1 MNKEDK
7 KCLSDEYPIGGQAL
21 VEGVM
26 MRGKDSYSIA
36 LLKKNGEIDVTRF
49 EHESISQKHKIFKVP
64 FIRGIGA
71 LVDSLKIGIKAL
83 MFSANELVKEEEELS
98 GKKSAPKSK
107 SGEKAQGFFMALI
120 SVVFGF
126 GLFVAVPN
134 IIIHLL
140 GVVESRDPIFFNLL
154 SGAMR
159 ILIFVAYV
167 FAISL
172 MKDVR
177 RVFQFHGAEH
187 KSVNAYEAGKEVNVA
202 EASKFTTFH
211 PRCGTS
217 FMFFVLLIAIIVFS
231 FVPLAI
237 NAIFP
242 AFKLLHVVIRK
253 TVLILSHILL
263 LPLVAGISYETI
275 KLTYKGRANILLK
288 ILSLPG
294 YGIQK
299 ITTREPD
306 EGMIKCA
313 VMALNDILDYKKEK
327 EQKEEAA

>member
-1 MNKEDK
+1 
-7 KCLSDEYPIGGQAL
+7 LSDDYPIGGQAL

-36 LLKKNGEIDVTRF
+36 LVNKSGEISVTRF
-49 EHESISQKHKIFKVP
+49 EHKSISQKHKIFKVP

-71 LVDSLKIGIKAL
+71 LVDSLKIGVKSL
-83 MFSANELVKEEEELS
+83 MFSANEMMKEEEELR
-98 GKKSAPKSK
+98 GKKSKEKSK
-107 SGEKAQGFFMALI
+107 SSEKAQGFLMAFVSI
-120 SVVFGF
+120 IFGF

-134 IIIHLL
+134 ILIHLL
-140 GVVESRDPIFFNLL
+140 GVVESHDPIFFNVL

-159 ILIFVAYV
+159 IMFFVGYV

-177 RVFQFHGAEH
+177 RVFQYHGAEH
-187 KSVNAYEAGKEVNVA
+187 KAVNAYENGKEVNVE

-217 FMFFVLLIAIIVFS
+217 FMFFVLLIAIVVFS
-231 FVPLAI
+231 FVPLGITALW
-237 NAIFP
+237 P
-242 AFKLLHVVIRK
+242 EFKLLHVVIRK
-253 TVLILSHILL
+253 SILIFSHILL
-263 LPLVAGISYETI
+263 LPIVAGISYETI
-275 KLTYKGRANILLK
+275 KLTYKGRANIFLK
-288 ILSLPG
+288 MLSLPG

-306 EGMIKCA
+306 ETMIKCA
-313 VMALNDILDYKKEK
+313 VEALNDVLNYKKEK
-327 EQKEEAA
+327 DRAEEAA